1 MAQTILEEEAPDALD
16 SALTELAALTKYYPS
31 LTEDEDKHPFT
42 ECATFADDIKGE
54 GYSFQA
60 DWHFINL
67 PVLLEGGEL
76 SDFDFTMPD
85 VDVHQALEV
94 LTAWMMEDGDY
105 MQSTYYQ

>member
-1 MAQTILEEEAPDALD
+1 MSGTASTNWVIKVLHSSTT
-16 SALTELAALTKYYPS
+16 SAYIPATSSGFSIAATLS
-31 LTEDEDKHPFT
+31 FT
-42 ECATFADDIKGE
+42 WATFADDIKGE